1 MGEATVAEQDDISQ
15 NTSMGLLIIG
25 IFVALDC

>member
-1 MGEATVAEQDDISQ
+1 MGDVRVADNDHKSQ
-15 NTSMGLLIIG
+15 NTSMGLLIIV

>member
-1 MGEATVAEQDDISQ
+1 MGEVTVAEHDDISQ
-15 NTSMGLLIIG
+15 NTSMGLLII

>member
-1 MGEATVAEQDDISQ
+1 MVEVTVAEHDISQ
-15 NTSMGLLIIG
+15 NTSMGLLIII